1 MNTLI
6 SREQDYALRIVAYL
20 AGKKTKEPMSV
31 KELSSKLAISKSFTA
46 RIVHKLK
53 NNNVLGTIQGKYG
66 GVFLKADPKKL
77 SLLDVLKIVGFNS
90 RLNACLYLDYKCP
103 FEDICNFHKFFIKL
117 EKQILNTLEE
127 KKISEFQFF
136 A

>member
-20 AGKKTKEPMSV
+20 AGLKSGETLSV
-31 KELSSKLAISKSFTA
+31 KELSKKLAISKSFAA

-53 NNNVLGTIQGKYG
+53 NSGILGTVQGKFG
-66 GVFLKADPKKL
+66 GVFLKANPEEL

-90 RLNACLYLDYKCP
+90 RLNACLYDDYICP
-103 FEDICNFHKFFIKL
+103 FEDICKFHTFFIKL
-117 EKQILNTLEE
+117 EKQILDTLSK
-127 KKISEFQFF
+127 KKINEFQFF
-136 A
+136 T